1 MNFKIR
7 KYRSSDIDACRC
19 LWAELT
25 QKHRDIY
32 SDQTIGGENP
42 GNNFNFYIEK
52 KNLHGPWVATVDG
65 HVVGLIGLLIE
76 GEEADVEPAIV
87 SKEYRSQGV
96 GTAMLKHVIQ
106 EAKKLKIRFL
116 SAKPVVRNIE
126 AMSFLVKEGFNITGQ
141 IELFQ
146 DLSTDTSREW
156 KTGLKIQGNKLKY

>member
-32 SDQTIGGENP
+32 GDQTIGGQNP
-42 GNNFNFYIEK
+42 GNNFDYYINK
-52 KNLHGPWVATVDG
+52 ANLNGPWVAIFDDQV
-65 HVVGLIGLLIE
+65 IGLTGLLVD

-87 SKEYRSQGV
+87 SKQYRNQGV
-96 GTAMLKHVIQ
+96 GKAMVKHVIE
-106 EAKKLKIRFL
+106 EAKKLGIRFL
-116 SAKPVVRNIE
+116 SARPLARNVEVIP
-126 AMSFLVKEGFNITGQ
+126 FLIKEGFNITGQ

-146 DLSTDTSREW
+146 DLSNSSGRKW
-156 KTGLKIQGNKLKY
+156 KTGINIHGNKVRY